1 MARETS
7 EMVLGRDIYERSW
20 KTNSDNSALSVF
32 ASGSVN
38 LESRGEQS
46 HPGCSEV
53 PLSTRPQHPCPPTK
67 NRMLISKLTEGGGKK
82 DLSNKADRGTL
93 EQAPRSHSSSP
104 LALPNSHFLRG
115 KCYSLN
121 VASSG
126 AAIFR
131 VFFASPI
138 RIRIS
143 DFRGIRTYGSEFGY
157 RSKDDMGI
165 TSRGCPTH

>member
-104 LALPNSHFLRG
+104 SRSPELSLPPRKMLLLECRQFWRGNIQSLLRLPNSD
-115 KCYSLN
+115 
-121 VASSG
+121 
-126 AAIFR
+126 
-131 VFFASPI
+131 
-138 RIRIS
+138 S
-143 DFRGIRTYGSEFGY
+143 DFRLPGHSNIWFGIWV
-157 RSKDDMGI
+157 
-165 TSRGCPTH
+165 